1 MGKQSGPLSSINGCK
16 SKDDVFALYM
26 KEKASEASLR
36 RSLTQASREHDI
48 AFAELKKS
56 QASHV
61 LAVSKHEKL
70 QAKL

>member
-1 MGKQSGPLSSINGCK
+1 
-16 SKDDVFALYM
+16 M